1 MLTFFGDW
9 DILIWNKGREAVA
22 VKIRKTEYQI
32 GAGGRTVRL
41 ALLADLHTGPAEGV
55 VSILRDDPPDLI
67 LIAGD
72 LYESPP
78 RNPFDVSAAL
88 TLLAGLPAG
97 VSAFYCRGNH
107 DHSPHPGIDRALA
120 DAGVAELDS
129 TFRTLDCGITVG
141 GLRSAFYTGGVPDL
155 SFLSSFAALPGYKIL
170 ISHHPEYY
178 PKYIRALPIDLTVSG
193 HAHGGQ
199 WALFRRGLLA
209 PGQGLFP
216 RYTAGVYEGRLAVSR
231 GLSNPVFL
239 PRIGAPCEVVYLSVS
254 FTDGEGAR

>member
-1 MLTFFGDW
+1 MP
-9 DILIWNKGREAVA
+9 
-22 VKIRKTEYQI
+22 VKKTEYRVASG
-32 GAGGRTVRL
+32 GAGLRL
-41 ALLADLHTGPAEGV
+41 ALIADLHRGPAGEV
-55 VSILRDDPPDLI
+55 VSILQTDPPDLI

-78 RNPFDVSAAL
+78 RNPFDYAAAL

-97 VSAFYCRGNH
+97 VPVFYCRGNH
-107 DHSPHPGIDRALA
+107 DHTPTEEVDRALA
-120 DAGVAELDS
+120 AAGVVELDA
-129 TFRTLDCGITVG
+129 TYRTLPGGVVIG
-141 GLRSAFYTGGVPDL
+141 GLRSAHYTGKVPDL
-155 SFLSSFAALPGYKIL
+155 QFLSDFAALPGYKIL

-199 WALFRRGLLA
+199 WAIFRHGLFA

-231 GLSNPVFL
+231 GLANDVRV
-239 PRIGAPCEVVYLSVS
+239 PRIGTPFEVVYLTVG
-254 FTDGEGAR
+254 TTE

>member
-1 MLTFFGDW
+1 M
-9 DILIWNKGREAVA
+9 
-22 VKIRKTEYQI
+22 KIKKTEYRVTSSGVTARI
-32 GAGGRTVRL
+32 
-41 ALLADLHTGPAEGV
+41 ALLADLHRGRAEEV
-55 VSILRDDPPDLI
+55 ASILRDDPPDLI

-97 VSAFYCRGNH
+97 VPVFYCRGNH
-107 DHSPHPGIDRALA
+107 DHAHEESVDAALRK
-120 DAGVAELDS
+120 AGVVELDS
-129 TFRTLDCGITVG
+129 TYRTLDDGITVG
-141 GLRSAFYTGGVPDL
+141 GLRSAHYTGGVPDL
-155 SFLSSFAALPGYKIL
+155 AFLSDFSRLPGYKIL

-199 WALFRRGLLA
+199 WAIRGHGLLA

-216 RYTAGVYEGRLAVSR
+216 RYTAGIYEGRLAVSR
-231 GLSNPVFL
+231 GLSNPVPV
-239 PRIGAPCEVVYLSVS
+239 PRIGTPREVVYLTV
-254 FTDGEGAR
+254 GQ

>member
-1 MLTFFGDW
+1 M
-9 DILIWNKGREAVA
+9 RVP
-22 VKIRKTEYQI
+22 IRKTEYAI
-32 GAGGRTVRL
+32 TGCGEKIRV
-41 ALLADLHTGPAEGV
+41 ALLSDLHRGPAEGV
-55 VSILRDDPPDLI
+55 GSILQSDPPDLI

-97 VSAFYCRGNH
+97 VPVFYCRGNH
-107 DHSPHPGIDRALA
+107 DHSPHPGIDEALKK
-120 DAGVAELDS
+120 AGVTELDS
-129 TFRTLDCGITVG
+129 TYRTLPCGITVG
-141 GLRSAFYTGGVPDL
+141 GLRSALYTGKVPDL
-155 SFLSSFAALPGYKIL
+155 QFLSDFAALPGYKIL

-199 WALFRRGLLA
+199 WAIRGHGLFA

-231 GLSNPVFL
+231 GLSNDVPV
-239 PRIGAPCEVVYLSVS
+239 PRIGTPKEVVYL
-254 FTDGEGAR
+254 TLN

>member
-1 MLTFFGDW
+1 MP
-9 DILIWNKGREAVA
+9 IK
-22 VKIRKTEYQI
+22 KTEYAI
-32 GAGGRTVRL
+32 NAACEGIRV
-41 ALLADLHTGPAEGV
+41 ALLADLHRGPAEGV
-55 VSILRDDPPDLI
+55 VSILQNDPPDLI

-97 VSAFYCRGNH
+97 VPVFYCRGNH
-107 DHSPHPGIDRALA
+107 DHAHEETVDAALEK
-120 DAGVAELDS
+120 AGVVELDS
-129 TFRTLDCGITVG
+129 TYHTLDDGITVG
-141 GLRSAFYTGGVPDL
+141 GLRSAHYTGGVPDL
-155 SFLSSFAALPGYKIL
+155 AFLSDFSRLPGYKIL

-199 WALFRRGLLA
+199 WAIRGHGLLA

-216 RYTAGVYEGRLAVSR
+216 RYTAGIYEGRLAVSR
-231 GLSNPVFL
+231 GLSNPVPV
-239 PRIGAPCEVVYLSVS
+239 PRIGTPKEVVYLTVG
-254 FTDGEGAR
+254 TTE